1 MDFIFN
7 VLLIIHVISGF
18 TALIVGLIP
27 MIAKK
32 GGKLHNQSG
41 LIYFWS
47 MFGVFISS
55 QPMALIKSNAFLF
68 TIGIFSFYLTLSG
81 YRFSK
86 RKGWE
91 HLQSFD
97 KIYMFITFIT
107 SLIMLGYA
115 IYLASTGIL
124 YTAIILGVFGSICFL
139 FSSRDLKRFGK
150 TSKPKH
156 WIILHL
162 VRMIGAYIA
171 TFTAFAV
178 TNIHFL
184 PGLALWIM
192 PTVIGIAGS
201 ILAAKHFRKKYKIV

>member
-68 TIGIFSFYLTLSG
+68 TIGIFSFYLALSG

-124 YTAIILGVFGSICFL
+124 YTAIILGVFGTICFL

-150 TSKPKH
+150 KSKPKH

-184 PGLALWIM
+184 PGLVLWIM

-201 ILAAKHFRKKYKIV
+201 ILAANHFRKKYKIV

>member
-68 TIGIFSFYLTLSG
+68 TIGTFSFYLALSG

-115 IYLASTGIL
+115 IYLTSTGIL
-124 YTAIILGVFGSICFL
+124 YTAIILGVFGTICFL

-184 PGLALWIM
+184 PGLVLWIM
-192 PTVIGIAGS
+192 PTVIGITGS